1 MDKYIITI
9 TREFGSLGRPIAH
22 ALSQKLGIEY
32 YDRDIVDEVAK
43 QLNLPVSQ
51 ISDAEE
57 SSHNH
62 FFAHMFPLGTD
73 KQYIQDMIFDVQKDI
88 ILDLA
93 RKSSCIIVGRCAD
106 LVLTGQ
112 DVDCL
117 SLFICA
123 PFEWRVHHRMELENL
138 DEKAARALVEK
149 TDAQREKYYTHYTGR
164 PWGLPENY
172 DICINSARLG
182 IERTAA
188 LLAEHCRELF
198 SNPC

>member
-57 SSHNH
+57 TSRNH

-93 RKSSCIIVGRCAD
+93 RKSSCIIVGRCSDFLLQNEPNVLNIFIYAPYKARLENCVNKLEMSEEDAKRTIMKVDKARSAYHKRYAGYSPADPLHKHLMIDSSLLGVEGTAD
-106 LVLTGQ
+106 LIAEIV
-112 DVDCL
+112 
-117 SLFICA
+117 
-123 PFEWRVHHRMELENL
+123 
-138 DEKAARALVEK
+138 
-149 TDAQREKYYTHYTGR
+149 QRKFH
-164 PWGLPENY
+164 
-172 DICINSARLG
+172 
-182 IERTAA
+182 
-188 LLAEHCRELF
+188 
-198 SNPC
+198 

>member
-1 MDKYIITI
+1 MNKYTITI
-9 TREFGSLGRPIAH
+9 AREFGSLGRPIAH

-73 KQYIQDMIFDVQKDI
+73 KEYIQDMIFDVQKDI

-93 RKSSCIIVGRCAD
+93 RKSSCIIVGRCSDFLLQNEENGIHSLEMSEDEAKRMIMK
-106 LVLTGQ
+106 
-112 DVDCL
+112 VDKARL
-117 SLFICA
+117 AYHKKYAGYTPYDPLHKHLMIDSSL
-123 PFEWRVHHRMELENL
+123 
-138 DEKAARALVEK
+138 
-149 TDAQREKYYTHYTGR
+149 
-164 PWGLPENY
+164 
-172 DICINSARLG
+172 LG
-182 IERTAA
+182 IEGTADMI
-188 LLAEHCRELF
+188 AELVKRKFKDLV
-198 SNPC
+198 